1 MRWFIE
7 ESSTPGESTLVITV
21 TKKEQRR
28 LQAYRRR
35 DEKNKLESHEPL
47 FNSDDLL
54 YDLLENMFTND
65 YFTWLPQGCTGDM
78 TSAPMLGILGDE
90 LPGPTKEDTQCSGLY
105 NCGRWEVNGEL
116 RDIYQPVLQRWA
128 FMDYAITS
136 PQEELA
142 ERGRCEWEGGDY
154 WGTQE
159 AAEKAVV
166 PLSPPASNQSP

>member
-7 ESSTPGESTLVITV
+7 ESGTPGESKLVITV
-21 TKKEQRR
+21 TQKEQRR

-35 DEKNKLESHEPL
+35 DEKNQLQSHEPR
-47 FNSDDLL
+47 FNSDDFL

-65 YFTWLPQGCTGDM
+65 CFTWLPDGCTGDM
-78 TSAPMLGILGDE
+78 TLAPMLGILGE
-90 LPGPTKEDTQCSGLY
+90 EMAGPTKEFTECSGLF

-128 FMDYAITS
+128 FMDYALTN
-136 PQEELA
+136 PQAELA
-142 ERGRCEWEGGDY
+142 ETGRCEWEGGDY

-159 AAEKAVV
+159 AAERAVAAFAERAEAV
-166 PLSPPASNQSP
+166 PG